1 MGGLLPISS
10 PRSRH
15 CRWCRDSRGH
25 GVHNRR
31 PYMQDRGPVCPC
43 ACLGRP
49 VATGFLR
56 CFVAIEDSL
65 SRQRWLTLCRNR
77 DFSVETGSWVVTA
90 FGVATQFWCRDKGAE
105 LLGWFV
111 SRRSFYVVTVGRGQE
126 RQKSSVATDFSVFSI
141 EVSLSRQSLP
151 VWCRDTALWC
161 CDRVGWLSDVT
172 TERGRSSALNST
184 RSVLALCTRQSLR

>member
-1 MGGLLPISS
+1 MGYCLF
-10 PRSRH
+10 
-15 CRWCRDSRGH
+15 
-25 GVHNRR
+25 
-31 PYMQDRGPVCPC
+31 PV
-43 ACLGRP
+43 LGRDT
-49 VATGFLR
+49 ADG
-56 CFVAIEDSL
+56 VAIVGAMACTTGAPTCRTEGLCARARAWEGLSRQASLGAL

-111 SRRSFYVVTVGRGQE
+111 SRHNFYVVTVGRGQE

-172 TERGRSSALNST
+172 TEHARSSALNSA
-184 RSVLALCTRQSLR
+184 RSVLALCTR